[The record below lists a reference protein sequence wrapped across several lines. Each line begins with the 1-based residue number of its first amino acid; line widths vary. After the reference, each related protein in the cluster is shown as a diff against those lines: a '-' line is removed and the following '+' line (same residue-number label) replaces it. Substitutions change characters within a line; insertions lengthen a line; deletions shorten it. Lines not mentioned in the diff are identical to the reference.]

1 MSKAFK
7 TTRQSV
13 NTQKLFNETSDAVTL
28 PDYTLILIIP
38 FFPRVN
44 TQGSQQDPQTLSQT
58 WQQSLT
64 TESHTLHLV
73 KICLLGCCGHIK
85 SVTILPSNIK

>member
-7 TTRQSV
+7 TTGQSV
-13 NTQKLFNETSDAVTL
+13 NIQKLLNETSDAVTL
-28 PDYTLILIIP
+28 PDYTLILIP

-44 TQGSQQDPQTLSQT
+44 TQGSRQDPQTLSQT

-64 TESHTLHLV
+64 TESHTLR
-73 KICLLGCCGHIK
+73 
-85 SVTILPSNIK
+85 